1 MLAEVPLLVALSVQQ
16 GSGAEACMG
25 AAQLRRGVEKRLK
38 RRVFVEPAQ
47 ASLKLAVIFERTG
60 SDTEARIELASIDGT
75 PRGTRSLVT
84 SGHCSALDDSLALSV
99 ALLVD
104 QPPEPEP
111 EAQPPASAP
120 PPEQTGSPSSATLP
134 AQPAAAARSPRPPT
148 PLTIPAEV
156 AAPREPWHL
165 SFGASAAAA
174 WGVLPALEP
183 GAALHLKLVPRGFF
197 PIALSG
203 DGFLPANA
211 ERDSSSGARFR
222 LLRMG
227 IAVCPALHE
236 RPGVALSL
244 CVGQKVGWLT
254 VEGYGFDHD
263 RQERRIN
270 YALVAGGEG
279 RLRLFA
285 PISAR
290 AYLGAEVPL
299 ARDRFTSGGT
309 GATELFQPTPVALG
323 AEIGLEAA
331 LW

>member
-1 MLAEVPLLVALSVQQ
+1 M
-16 GSGAEACMG
+16 GAE
-25 AAQLRRGVEKRLK
+25 QLRRGVEKRLK

-47 ASLKLAVIFERTG
+47 ASLKLAVRFERTG

-111 EAQPPASAP
+111 EPEAKPPAPPSEPPASPSPAAP
-120 PPEQTGSPSSATLP
+120 PVAL
-134 AQPAAAARSPRPPT
+134 RSPRPPT
-148 PLTIPAEV
+148 PVIIPSDV

-165 SFGASAAAA
+165 NLGASAATA
-174 WGVLPALEP
+174 WGVLPSLEP

-211 ERDSSSGARFR
+211 ERDSNSGARFR
-222 LLRMG
+222 LFRMG

-236 RPGVALSL
+236 RPGMALSL

-263 RQERRIN
+263 RQERRVN

-299 ARDRFTSGGT
+299 ARDRFTSGGR
-309 GATELFQPTPVALG
+309 GATELFQPSPVALG
-323 AEIGLEAA
+323 GEIGLEAA